1 MNMGNSYSLGG
12 TFSTLLLLLTKLLI
26 IVLAVLVVLGV
37 IAWIR
42 DNFLKNKDSK
52 LMQNVN
58 EDPILKAVVVI
69 TASVIGLVLVFT
81 LLSSLFNTGGMYYNH
96 ILNMTGIIMILIKLL
111 MFILVISL
119 VLAGIMYFKNQYE
132 NGNLTLNLFTTN
144 NTTNSS
150 NKENNN
156 KIIQTQDEK

>member
-1 MNMGNSYSLGG
+1 MNMGASYSLGG

-26 IVLAVLVVLGV
+26 IVLAVLVILGV
-37 IAWIR
+37 IAWVR
-42 DNFLKNKDSK
+42 DNFLKNKESK

-96 ILNMTGIIMILIKLL
+96 ILNMTSIIMILIKLL

-119 VLAGIMYFKNQYE
+119 VLAGVMYFKNQYE
-132 NGNLTLNLFTTN
+132 NGNLNLNLFSTN
-144 NTTNSS
+144 NTTNPT

-156 KIIQTQDEK
+156 KIIETQDKK